1 MIVST
6 AHDGPHLRWPAE
18 RFYWAILDAS
28 SLPGRPT
35 GRSRRQHE
43 RLGYLFE
50 SVLPGVT
57 IEEVQAVYQRLPGDA
72 KRVLACGVTR
82 NVLEQEVDQC
92 ALTLSPQTAP
102 AFVDERTEPAALNLL
117 TGRFCPGAVRR
128 AHRRLILSIA
138 LALTLCAVLVI
149 VGLERRTSAQ
159 RRAHDDVLTTRTAIL
174 EQVLGSA
181 APAPGM
187 GADIPGAGAGIP
199 GAGAG
204 AELRMTAER
213 RRLEQTR
220 SHDGAVS
227 EPHDSARVLAG
238 LLGLWPSDVPAQTQ
252 SLLISSTS
260 ITIRAQVPGMTDAQR
275 LADALARFRGWQL
288 HQPQSES
295 RRDHVQ
301 VTFRLGRNQ
310 EQDR

>member
-1 MIVST
+1 MIGST
-6 AHDGPHLRWPAE
+6 AHDGPHLRWPAD

-28 SLPGRPT
+28 SLSGRPT
-35 GRSRRQHE
+35 VRSRRQHE

-57 IEEVQAVYQRLPGDA
+57 IEEVQAVYQRLPGSA
-72 KRVLACGVTR
+72 KRVLACGFTR
-82 NVLEQEVDQC
+82 NVLEQEVDQY
-92 ALTLSPQTAP
+92 ALTLSPQTLP
-102 AFVDERTEPAALNLL
+102 AFVHERIEPAALNLL
-117 TGRFCPGAVRR
+117 TGRFLPTAVRR
-128 AHRRLILSIA
+128 GQRRLMLSIGLA
-138 LALTLCAVLVI
+138 LALCAILAI

-159 RRAHDDVLTTRTAIL
+159 RRAHDDVLAARTAIL

-181 APAPGM
+181 APGI
-187 GADIPGAGAGIP
+187 GADIPGIP
-199 GAGAG
+199 GAGA
-204 AELRMTAER
+204 ELRLTAER

-220 SHDGAVS
+220 SHDVAVS
-227 EPHDSARVLAG
+227 ELHDSARVLAR
-238 LLGLWPSDVPAQTQ
+238 LLGLWPSDVPAQTE
-252 SLLISSTS
+252 SLSISSTS
-260 ITIRAQVPGMTDAQR
+260 ITIRAQVPGMADAQR

-301 VTFRLGRNQ
+301 VTLRLGRNQ

>member
-1 MIVST
+1 MIGST
-6 AHDGPHLRWPAE
+6 SHDGPHLRWPAD
-18 RFYWAILDAS
+18 RFYWAILDS
-28 SLPGRPT
+28 SSMPGRPT

-102 AFVDERTEPAALNLL
+102 AFVDGRIEPAALNLL
-117 TGRFCPGAVRR
+117 TGRFLPGAVRQGY
-128 AHRRLILSIA
+128 RRLILSIG
-138 LALTLCAVLVI
+138 LVLTLCAVLVI

-159 RRAHDDVLTTRTAIL
+159 RRAHDDVLTARTAIL
-174 EQVLGSA
+174 EQVLSSA

-187 GADIPGAGAGIP
+187 GAGIP
-199 GAGAG
+199 GVG
-204 AELRMTAER
+204 AELRVTAER

-220 SHDGAVS
+220 SHDVAVS
-227 EPHDSARVLAG
+227 ELHDSARVLAR
-238 LLGLWPSDVPAQTQ
+238 LLALWPSDVPAQTQ
-252 SLLISSTS
+252 SLSISSTS
-260 ITIRAQVPGMTDAQR
+260 ITIRAQVPGMADAQR

-301 VTFRLGRNQ
+301 VTLRLGRNQ
-310 EQDR
+310 EPDR

>member
-6 AHDGPHLRWPAE
+6 AHDAPHLRWPAD
-18 RFYWAILDAS
+18 RFYWAILDTA
-28 SLPGRPT
+28 GRLT

-57 IEEVQAVYQRLPGDA
+57 IEEVHAVYQRLPGDA
-72 KRVLACGVTR
+72 KRVLACGITR

-102 AFVDERTEPAALNLL
+102 AFVDERIEPVALNLL
-117 TGRFCPGAVRR
+117 TGRFLPGPVRR
-128 AHRRLILSIA
+128 AHRRLMLSIA
-138 LALTLCAVLVI
+138 LVLTLCAVLVI

-159 RRAHDDVLTTRTAIL
+159 RRAHNDVFTARTAIL
-174 EQVLGSA
+174 EQVLGST
-181 APAPGM
+181 APAPGK
-187 GADIPGAGAGIP
+187 GAGIP
-199 GAGAG
+199 GAG

-220 SHDGAVS
+220 SHDVAVS
-227 EPHDSARVLAG
+227 ELHDSARVLAR
-238 LLGLWPSDVPAQTQ
+238 LLALWPSDVPAQTQ
-252 SLLISSTS
+252 SLSISSTS

-275 LADALARFRGWQL
+275 LADALARFPKWQL

-295 RRDHVQ
+295 RRNHVQ
-301 VTFRLGRNQ
+301 VTLRLGRNQ

>member
-6 AHDGPHLRWPAE
+6 SHDGPHLQWPAE
-18 RFYWAILDAS
+18 RFYWAILDTS
-28 SLPGRPT
+28 SMPGRPI
-35 GRSRRQHE
+35 GRARRQHE

-57 IEEVQAVYQRLPGDA
+57 IEEVQAVYQCLPGDA
-72 KRVLACGVTR
+72 KRVLACGITC

-102 AFVDERTEPAALNLL
+102 AFVDERVEPAALNLL
-117 TGRFCPGAVRR
+117 TGRFCPKAVRR
-128 AHRRLILSIA
+128 AHQRLMLSIA
-138 LALTLCAVLVI
+138 LVLTLCAVLVI

-159 RRAHDDVLTTRTAIL
+159 RRAHDDVLTARTAIL

-181 APAPGM
+181 PPGM
-187 GADIPGAGAGIP
+187 GAGIP
-199 GAGAG
+199 GAG

-220 SHDGAVS
+220 SHDVAVS
-227 EPHDSARVLAG
+227 ELHDSARVLAR
-238 LLGLWPSDVPAQTQ
+238 LLALWPSDVPAQTE
-252 SLLISSTS
+252 SLSISSTS
-260 ITIRAQVPGMTDAQR
+260 ITIRAQVPTMTDAQR
-275 LADALARFRGWQL
+275 LADALARFPKWQL

-295 RRDHVQ
+295 QRDHVQ
-301 VTFRLGRNQ
+301 VTLRLGRNQ

>member
-6 AHDGPHLRWPAE
+6 SHDGPHLRWPAD
-18 RFYWAILDAS
+18 RFYWAILDTS
-28 SLPGRPT
+28 SMPGRLT
-35 GRSRRQHE
+35 VRSRRQHE

-57 IEEVQAVYQRLPGDA
+57 IEQVQAAYQRLPGDA
-72 KRVLACGVTR
+72 KRVLACGITR

-102 AFVDERTEPAALNLL
+102 AFVDERIEPAALNLL
-117 TGRFCPGAVRR
+117 TGRYCPGVVRR
-128 AHRRLILSIA
+128 AHRRLILSIG

-149 VGLERRTSAQ
+149 LGLERRTSAQ
-159 RRAHDDVLTTRTAIL
+159 RRAHDDVFTARTAIL

-187 GADIPGAGAGIP
+187 GA
-199 GAGAG
+199 
-204 AELRMTAER
+204 ELRLTAER

-220 SHDGAVS
+220 SHDVAVS
-227 EPHDSARVLAG
+227 ELHDSARVLAR
-238 LLGLWPSDVPAQTQ
+238 LLGLWPSDVPAQTE
-252 SLLISSTS
+252 SLAISSTS
-260 ITIRAQVPGMTDAQR
+260 ITIRAQVPSMADAQR
-275 LADALARFRGWQL
+275 LADALALLPNWQL

-301 VTFRLGRNQ
+301 VTLRLRRNQ

>member
-1 MIVST
+1 MIGST
-6 AHDGPHLRWPAE
+6 SHDGPHLRWPAD

-72 KRVLACGVTR
+72 KRVLACGITR

-102 AFVDERTEPAALNLL
+102 AFVDERIEPAALNLL

-128 AHRRLILSIA
+128 AHRRLMLSIA
-138 LALTLCAVLVI
+138 LVLTLCAVLVI

-159 RRAHDDVLTTRTAIL
+159 RRAHNDVFTARTAIL

-187 GADIPGAGAGIP
+187 GAGIP
-199 GAGAG
+199 GIPGAG

-220 SHDGAVS
+220 SHDVAVS
-227 EPHDSARVLAG
+227 ELHDSARVLAR

-252 SLLISSTS
+252 SLSISSTS
-260 ITIRAQVPGMTDAQR
+260 ITIRAQVPTMTDAQR
-275 LADALARFRGWQL
+275 LADALARFPKWQL

-301 VTFRLGRNQ
+301 VTLRLGRNQ
-310 EQDR
+310 EQDG

>member
-1 MIVST
+1 MVST
-6 AHDGPHLRWPAE
+6 SHDAPHLRWPAD
-18 RFYWAILDAS
+18 RFYWAILDTS
-28 SLPGRPT
+28 TMPGRLT
-35 GRSRRQHE
+35 VRSRRQHE

-57 IEEVQAVYQRLPGDA
+57 IEQVQAVYQRLPGDA
-72 KRVLACGVTR
+72 KRVLACGIPC
-82 NVLEQEVDQC
+82 NVLEQEVDQA

-102 AFVDERTEPAALNLL
+102 AFVAERIEPAALNLL
-117 TGRFCPGAVRR
+117 TGHFCPGSVRR
-128 AHRRLILSIA
+128 AHRRLILSIG

-159 RRAHDDVLTTRTAIL
+159 GRAQDDVFTARTAIL

-181 APAPGM
+181 APISGK
-187 GADIPGAGAGIP
+187 GIP
-199 GAGAG
+199 GAG

-220 SHDGAVS
+220 SHDVAVS
-227 EPHDSARVLAG
+227 ELHDSARVLAR
-238 LLGLWPSDVPAQTQ
+238 LFALWPSEIPTQTQ
-252 SLLISSTS
+252 SLSISSTS
-260 ITIRAQVPGMTDAQR
+260 ITIRAQVPGMADAQR
-275 LADALARFRGWQL
+275 LAYALARFPNWQL

-301 VTFRLGRNQ
+301 VTLRLGRNQ

>member
-1 MIVST
+1 MIGST
-6 AHDGPHLRWPAE
+6 AHDGPHLRWPAD
-18 RFYWAILDAS
+18 RFYWAILDAAS
-28 SLPGRPT
+28 MPGRPT

-57 IEEVQAVYQRLPGDA
+57 IEEVQAVYQRLPGNT

-82 NVLEQEVDQC
+82 KVLEQEVDQC
-92 ALTLSPQTAP
+92 ALTLSPRTAP
-102 AFVDERTEPAALNLL
+102 TFVDERIEPAALNLL
-117 TGRFCPGAVRR
+117 TGRFLPGAVRR
-128 AHRRLILSIA
+128 AHRRLILSIG
-138 LALTLCAVLVI
+138 LVLTLCAVLVI
-149 VGLERRTSAQ
+149 VGLARRTSAQ
-159 RRAHDDVLTTRTAIL
+159 RRAHDDIFTARTAIL

-187 GADIPGAGAGIP
+187 GAGIPGAGLP
-199 GAGAG
+199 GAG

-220 SHDGAVS
+220 SDDVAVS
-227 EPHDSARVLAG
+227 QPYDSARVLAR
-238 LLGLWPSDVPAQTQ
+238 LLALWPSDVPAQTQ
-252 SLLISSTS
+252 SLSISSTS
-260 ITIRAQVPGMTDAQR
+260 IMLRAQVPSMADAQR
-275 LADALARFRGWQL
+275 LADALASFPKWQL

-301 VTFRLGRNQ
+301 VTLRLGRNQ

>member
-1 MIVST
+1 MIGST
-6 AHDGPHLRWPAE
+6 AHDAPHLRWPAD

-28 SLPGRPT
+28 SLPGRLT

-57 IEEVQAVYQRLPGDA
+57 IEEVQAVYQRLPGDTN
-72 KRVLACGVTR
+72 RLLACGITR
-82 NVLEQEVDQC
+82 NELEQEVDQC

-102 AFVDERTEPAALNLL
+102 AFVDERIEPAALNLL
-117 TGRFCPGAVRR
+117 TGRFLPGAVRR
-128 AHRRLILSIA
+128 AHRRLTLSIG
-138 LALTLCAVLVI
+138 LVLTLCVVLVI

-159 RRAHDDVLTTRTAIL
+159 RRAHDDVLTARTAIL
-174 EQVLGSA
+174 EQALGSA
-181 APAPGM
+181 AP
-187 GADIPGAGAGIP
+187 IPGKGIP
-199 GAGAG
+199 GAGA
-204 AELRMTAER
+204 ELRVTAER

-220 SHDGAVS
+220 SHDVAVS
-227 EPHDSARVLAG
+227 ELHDSAQVLAR
-238 LLGLWPSDVPAQTQ
+238 LLGLWPSDVPAQTE
-252 SLLISSTS
+252 SLLINSTS
-260 ITIRAQVPGMTDAQR
+260 ITIRAQVPSMTDAQR
-275 LADALARFRGWQL
+275 LADALAGFPNWQL

-301 VTFRLGRNQ
+301 VTLRLGRDQ